1 MSSSGHGQPSL
12 MHSTPPD
19 VSDLTANFYCFN
31 EKRGMWSLEAW
42 KQCEKETFEETH
54 EDVFDR
60 ISTLT
65 SVAGS
70 ENKMA
75 TSRQSKSREIELG
88 LKKKRNSSR

>member
-1 MSSSGHGQPSL
+1 
-12 MHSTPPD
+12 
-19 VSDLTANFYCFN
+19 
-31 EKRGMWSLEAW
+31 MWSLEAW

-70 ENKMA
+70 VNKMA

-88 LKKKRNSSR
+88 LKKNETAADESTSSKRYLFK